1 MNQLSKLIYLLG
13 LRTICRP
20 APGANSSLE
29 LALNCR
35 VNAQLCLATPSYT
48 EADGDRD
55 AQLHLHRE
63 GSTPSLCGGGP
74 VSRDYSG
81 PELRGRFT
89 TGRRREG
96 RCDSAAPPRVG
107 FPKPLFGSGWSK
119 QDGTLGVC
127 TVNPNPWFQQ
137 TVLGYRGGLV
147 DNQRV

>member
-89 TGRRREG
+89 TEAGKKHGQVGQQRARQEQRLK
-96 RCDSAAPPRVG
+96 SAQRLSCEVCSHRLP
-107 FPKPLFGSGWSK
+107 GS
-119 QDGTLGVC
+119 L
-127 TVNPNPWFQQ
+127 NAE
-137 TVLGYRGGLV
+137 
-147 DNQRV
+147 

>member
-89 TGRRREG
+89 TEVRNFSHLPHCSDPIADLLE
-96 RCDSAAPPRVG
+96 D
-107 FPKPLFGSGWSK
+107 
-119 QDGTLGVC
+119 T
-127 TVNPNPWFQQ
+127 NI
-137 TVLGYRGGLV
+137 YIYMY
-147 DNQRV
+147 

>member
-48 EADGDRD
+48 EADGDPD

-89 TGRRREG
+89 TQTRYSVEMMNQIQ
-96 RCDSAAPPRVG
+96 CDKS
-107 FPKPLFGSGWSK
+107 
-119 QDGTLGVC
+119 D
-127 TVNPNPWFQQ
+127 
-137 TVLGYRGGLV
+137 
-147 DNQRV
+147 

>member
-48 EADGDRD
+48 EADGDPD

-89 TGRRREG
+89 TIVPGKRR
-96 RCDSAAPPRVG
+96 
-107 FPKPLFGSGWSK
+107 
-119 QDGTLGVC
+119 
-127 TVNPNPWFQQ
+127 
-137 TVLGYRGGLV
+137 
-147 DNQRV
+147 

>member
-48 EADGDRD
+48 EADGDPD

-89 TGRRREG
+89 TAPLRSSV
-96 RCDSAAPPRVG
+96 DSRNE
-107 FPKPLFGSGWSK
+107 K
-119 QDGTLGVC
+119 
-127 TVNPNPWFQQ
+127 
-137 TVLGYRGGLV
+137 RGGRL
-147 DNQRV
+147 NLLPSPSPARQGCASGRI